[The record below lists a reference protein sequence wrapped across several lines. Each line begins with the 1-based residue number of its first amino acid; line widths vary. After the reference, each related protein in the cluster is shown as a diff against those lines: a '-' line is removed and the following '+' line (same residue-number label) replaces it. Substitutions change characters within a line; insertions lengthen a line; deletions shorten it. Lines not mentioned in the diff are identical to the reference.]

1 MFFNKFN
8 RRLFTITL
16 NELLHFTMSNSRNKT
31 VDFLRFLG
39 LSLIILA
46 HLSPPAWLFQL
57 RNFDVPLMVLVSG
70 LTYSIYPS
78 IYSYKEY
85 VNKRI
90 KRLVYPAWT
99 FLTIYFTANLLMAHP
114 FDHLTFGKVFHSYT
128 FMAGIG
134 YVWIFRV
141 FLITAL
147 CAPFIERFNAIIPSN
162 NHFLIILVS
171 SFFAY
176 EMLFMYNWKGLL
188 GNSVYTYFEAVI
200 LFGVFYIL
208 VFSLG
213 TRLSSF
219 SRRQISF
226 LLSICVTSVL
236 GFAVYFLI
244 NINTIPPTQQ
254 FKFPPRAYYLSYS
267 LVLCLIC
274 YVSSPAVIKFM
285 YKRFWL
291 KNFVVFVSSN
301 TVWIYFYHIIFIKSH
316 ITSHF
321 SNLFVSYVFVYAASV
336 MCCFLQ
342 LSLVNRVLPK
352 ISSNAA
358 QKNIVLMLIG

>member
-1 MFFNKFN
+1 M
-8 RRLFTITL
+8 LI
-16 NELLHFTMSNSRNKT
+16 SRNGT

-78 IYSYKEY
+78 IYSYKDY

-99 FLTIYFTANLLMAHP
+99 FLTIYFIFNMLMANP

-128 FMAGIG
+128 FISGIG

-147 CAPFIERFNAIIPSN
+147 FAPLIERFNALIPSN
-162 NHFLIILVS
+162 NHFLLILVS
-171 SFFAY
+171 SLFAY
-176 EMLFMYNWKGLL
+176 EMLFQYNWKDLL
-188 GNSVYTYFEAVI
+188 GDKAYIYFEAVI
-200 LFGVFYIL
+200 LFGIFYIL

-219 SRRQISF
+219 TGGQFLF
-226 LLSICVTSVL
+226 LLSICITSVF
-236 GFAVYFLI
+236 GFAIYFLI
-244 NINTIPPTQQ
+244 NLNTIPPTQQ

-267 LVLCLIC
+267 LVLCLLC
-274 YVSSPAVIKFM
+274 YAASPTIIKFI

-291 KNFVVFVSSN
+291 KNFVTFVSSN

-321 SNLFVSYVFVYAASV
+321 SNLPASYVFVYAASV
-336 MCCFLQ
+336 MCSFMQ
-342 LSLVNRVLPK
+342 FAIVNRVLPK
-352 ISSNAA
+352 ISSSTA
-358 QKNIVLMLIG
+358 QKNIGLMFVG